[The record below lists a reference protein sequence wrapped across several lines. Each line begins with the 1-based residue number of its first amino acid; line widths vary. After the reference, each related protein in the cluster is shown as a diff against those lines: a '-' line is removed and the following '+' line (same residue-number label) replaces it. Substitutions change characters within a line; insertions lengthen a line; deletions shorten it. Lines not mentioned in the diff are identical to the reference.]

1 MRNYKSTNWDHTTRT
16 NVPTLSLT
24 ASQTKTWSSSWRRRE
39 VSRETAGNT
48 NHMRKSVLSGERS
61 RIEVFYWG
69 ERSEPHTC
77 GVNGKLSVYLYI
89 YIYGTCVFRIYVHP
103 ASFVRDAIFPHCML
117 VHVTTVAQ
125 ETRLAGQ
132 KG

>member
-1 MRNYKSTNWDHTTRT
+1 MDK
-16 NVPTLSLT
+16 
-24 ASQTKTWSSSWRRRE
+24 TKIC
-39 VSRETAGNT
+39 
-48 NHMRKSVLSGERS
+48 LY
-61 RIEVFYWG
+61 IYIYIYWG

-103 ASFVRDAIFPHCML
+103 APFVRDAIFPHCML

>member
-1 MRNYKSTNWDHTTRT
+1 MRRAVALNCSLNRHTEYARQIYH
-16 NVPTLSLT
+16 N
-24 ASQTKTWSSSWRRRE
+24 
-39 VSRETAGNT
+39 
-48 NHMRKSVLSGERS
+48 
-61 RIEVFYWG
+61 WG

-77 GVNGKLSVYLYI
+77 GENGKLSIYMFI
-89 YIYGTCVFRIYVHP
+89 YIYGTCVFRIYIHP
-103 ASFVRDAIFPHCML
+103 APFVRDAIFPHCML